1 MSNIKVRVID
11 CHIVC
16 YNDNKLDW
24 EFLLLKRS
32 MDTIYPGT
40 WQGVTGKIELSET
53 PFKTALRELMEETGL
68 IANRLFTIDKVNT
81 FYDYKR
87 DTMNLIPV
95 FGVIVSTTDV
105 KLSKE
110 HTEFKWCS
118 VDEAKK
124 LITWDQQKKG
134 VQIFYDMITKDD
146 NRLNLMESQI
156 NE

>member
-1 MSNIKVRVID
+1 
-11 CHIVC
+11 
-16 YNDNKLDW
+16 
-24 EFLLLKRS
+24 

-53 PFKTALRELMEETGL
+53 PYETALRELMEETGL
-68 IANRLFTIDKVNT
+68 VANRLFNVDKVNT
-81 FYDYKR
+81 FYDSKR

-95 FGVIVSTTDV
+95 FGAIVNTTDV
-105 KLSKE
+105 KLSNE

-134 VQIFYDMITKDD
+134 VQIFYDMITNDD
-146 NRLNLMESQI
+146 SRLNLMEIQI